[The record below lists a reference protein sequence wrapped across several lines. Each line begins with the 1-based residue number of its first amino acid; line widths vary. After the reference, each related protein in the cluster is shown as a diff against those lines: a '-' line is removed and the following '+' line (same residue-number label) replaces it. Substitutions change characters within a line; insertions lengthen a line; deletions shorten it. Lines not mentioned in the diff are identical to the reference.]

1 MACPVLSPDSAFL
14 SSMLGY
20 VDCQAQAIGQSGYQA
35 LMAPGSNMA
44 ILLAASLTIFVALF
58 GYRMLFGETPG
69 AREGVMAVVKLGIVL
84 VLATSWPA
92 FRTLVYDVALHGPA
106 ELATGIG
113 QPAGLPGAGGGLVT
127 RLQLVDNQLV
137 ELLVLGT
144 GKPPD
149 ADVILG
155 PTQPLTPQQQQQQ
168 MQKLQQLQQKP
179 RWDPAR
185 DAALLGNA
193 RTLYLTS
200 AIAAFS
206 SVRLVAGLLLAMG
219 PLFALFLLFDGTRGL
234 FEGWIRG
241 LGGAALGALSTT
253 IILGVELAL
262 MEPWLAEILA
272 ERRADIAT
280 PSVPVELLVV
290 TLVFTLTLL
299 AALVATARV
308 AYGFHLPVAWRTAP
322 ARLVEAFGGRQV
334 QPAGLAGED
343 RMATGDQRS
352 RAFAVADAVAASQ
365 RREAASPPPPAT
377 HLGGSAATHSVSR
390 DIAVPAAVP
399 LGQSFR
405 RRTRGRVSAGAQQR
419 DVGRRDRGA

>member
-1 MACPVLSPDSAFL
+1 MPACPVLSPDSAFL
-14 SSMLGY
+14 SSMLYY
-20 VDCQAQAIGQSGYQA
+20 VDCQAQSIGESGYQA
-35 LMAPGSNMA
+35 LMAPGSA
-44 ILLAASLTIFVALF
+44 VATLLTASLTIFIALF

-127 RLQLVDNQLV
+127 RLQLVDNELV
-137 ELLVLGT
+137 ELLVLGA
-144 GKPPD
+144 GKPPN
-149 ADVILG
+149 ADVIVG

-168 MQKLQQLQQKP
+168 MQRLQQLQQRP

-185 DAALLGNA
+185 DATLLGNA

-206 SVRLVAGLLLAMG
+206 SVRLIAGLLLALG

-262 MEPWLAEILA
+262 MEPWLAVILA

-280 PSVPVELLVV
+280 PSNC
-290 TLVFTLTLL
+290 
-299 AALVATARV
+299 
-308 AYGFHLPVAWRTAP
+308 WW
-322 ARLVEAFGGRQV
+322 
-334 QPAGLAGED
+334 
-343 RMATGDQRS
+343 
-352 RAFAVADAVAASQ
+352 
-365 RREAASPPPPAT
+365 
-377 HLGGSAATHSVSR
+377 
-390 DIAVPAAVP
+390 
-399 LGQSFR
+399 
-405 RRTRGRVSAGAQQR
+405 
-419 DVGRRDRGA
+419 